1 MAQLSKPLH
10 DDGPVNSGEKR
21 LQNFLVMNLPDDYY
35 VVPNLNLASTSR
47 HVTKYWEYDVI
58 VVAPH
63 AVFHIENKDWGG
75 NLEGGDYAWFRSG
88 QEVANPHKTANL
100 KSRILASKIKSAHP
114 DWNFGQIITLVTLS
128 NPMQSKFGLDPNG
141 ETFKQ
146 TFLLNEKLIDFL
158 TDFDEI
164 GRKEDG
170 IATIQKPLVS
180 YLTGESSSHKHVK
193 TEIFNYKIIE
203 TLQQTDEFTEYLCTP
218 KLINTAQY
226 KIREYPLDVEGKSKE
241 ELEKLNLQ
249 LHNAYIAQEKIGESP
264 FIVKTEYRTNEEN
277 TYYYEISRYQDESS
291 LKAKLRIKT
300 FKQLDKVNIILDV
313 ARGLA
318 TAHKNDVYHR
328 NVCPENIYVFD
339 GGHAAIANFG
349 MAWFVEHIDKSFTV
363 MKANDDSPYTAP
375 ELLGADNDVFASTD
389 LYSLGVVFYELMT
402 GKLPFKDVVEFV
414 KHGGTLTDEQLPSHV
429 CKDLPTW
436 TDEVARHTI
445 VEDNEKRWSDD
456 EFIDFITNA
465 VQKEQKGTSTTDT
478 TSKDKVYFLKDMKPG
493 LRVTPELTL
502 HEQLGKGGFGKVFA
516 AHHDIQNK
524 DYAVKIF
531 ERGSNVENAINEF
544 KALNAL
550 DHPNIVKFVW
560 NGRTSQGL
568 FYTCMELLAGENLQN
583 YVEGDL
589 RLPVDEI
596 YNMATQILS
605 ALVYMQG
612 KVPPVFHRD
621 IKPSNIMW
629 DRKNTF
635 KLIDFNISST
645 TEDKSFAGTWPY
657 MAPDLIISGNKIDW
671 DSSADTFA
679 LGITIYQLFAH
690 AYPWSGGD
698 MRPKLNQQPTNI
710 RTYNDKLSDKMAD
723 FVMKSI
729 ITDRTKRFMSAKEM
743 LEALEAIGKDGIL
756 KHTDMLKTFS
766 HKMEEID
773 YVDYLN
779 SLYSQSHHGNSGT
792 RAGSRQTAY
801 DELTYSQTKLD
812 KELIADIKAL
822 KYRLIIITGN
832 AGDGKTAFI
841 HRIENIGENKEDIG
855 TNNGSTFEIDG
866 LKFKS
871 NYDGSQD
878 EEEKANDEVLADF
891 FRPFN
896 DKKNFMDVP
905 VGRVIA
911 INEGRLVDFLSTHDR
926 LRALQDNIEDYF
938 YKEGHTDL
946 IPGLMVINLNLRSVT
961 ARDEENNTPSLLAQ
975 QVKKLTAPVLWT
987 KCAGCPVA
995 DRCYIKYNVDTF
1007 QDSSVGDEVIRRLE
1021 WIVRLIVYKRELH
1034 ITMRDL
1040 RSMIAWMLT
1049 RDYSCEEV
1057 KQLIEYVKTED
1068 IPEFY
1073 WQYYYFNLTA
1083 PDVSLANKIFS
1094 LPPLYS
1100 SDRLVKLLRQTDVA
1114 EVALPSFD
1122 RDLYYKDK
1130 EPEKYL
1136 KFSDRQRTLLPDF
1149 NQAKAILPS
1158 YVEKDAAKRQIQSM
1172 REKTFIRHQYF
1183 EGAYVDGFD
1192 FHRRL
1197 PYRHATEFYK
1207 QLNNENAAMLIK
1219 TKHTIARA
1227 ISASEGC
1234 ENADMTNDYLLLASS
1249 NVKDPISKSY
1259 RRFPLDEFELFVN
1272 KTEHLTHYIEY
1283 ESDSLTFRHKQD
1295 QFIQLTVSLD
1305 LFEMLQFIKE
1315 GFSPSVNDLRGRFI
1329 ELQIFKNL
1337 LEAKTYSE
1345 ILVTK
1350 DNRRFAV
1357 VRLDEQKHIVIEPL
1371 VRKEVEA

>member
-1 MAQLSKPLH
+1 MAQLSRPLH

-21 LQNFLVMNLPDDYY
+21 LQNFLVVNLPDNYY

-75 NLEGGDYAWFRSG
+75 NLEGDDYAWFRSG

-100 KSRILASKIKSAHP
+100 KSRILASKIKGAHP

-141 ETFKQ
+141 ETYKQ
-146 TFLLNEKLIDFL
+146 TFLLNEKLIDYL

-170 IATIQKPLVS
+170 IAQIQKPLVE

-203 TLQQTDEFTEYLCTP
+203 TLQQTDEFTEYLCVP

-241 ELEKLNLQ
+241 ELEKLEYQ
-249 LHNAYIAQEKIGESP
+249 LKNAYIAQEKIGESP
-264 FIVKTEYRTNEEN
+264 FIVKTDYRTNEEN

-291 LKAKLRIKT
+291 LEAKLRIKT
-300 FKQLDKVNIILDV
+300 FKQLDKINIILDV

-328 NVCPENIYVFD
+328 NVSPENIYVFD

-363 MKANDDSPYTAP
+363 MKANADSPYTAP

-389 LYSLGVVFYELMT
+389 LYSLGMVFYKLMT
-402 GKLPFKDVVEFV
+402 GKLPFKNVVEFI
-414 KHGGTLTDEQLPSHV
+414 KQGGELADNQLPSHA
-429 CKDLPTW
+429 CKDLPKW
-436 TDEVARHTI
+436 MDEVAKHTI
-445 VEDNEKRWSDD
+445 VEEPDKRWTDD

-465 VQKEQKGTSTTDT
+465 VQKEQKGTSSTDT
-478 TSKDKVYFLKDMKPG
+478 TSKEKVYYLKDMKPG
-493 LRVTPELTL
+493 LKISPSLTL
-502 HEQLGKGGFGKVFA
+502 HEMLGKGGFGRVFK
-516 AHHDIQNK
+516 AHHDLQNK
-524 DYAVKIF
+524 DFAVKIF
-531 ERGSNVENAINEF
+531 ERDSSVDNAINEF
-544 KALNAL
+544 EALKQL

-560 NGRTSQGL
+560 NDRTSQGL
-568 FYTCMELLAGENLQN
+568 FFTCMELLEGENLQN

-635 KLIDFNISST
+635 KLIDFNIST
-645 TEDKSFAGTWPY
+645 TTDDKSFGGTLPY
-657 MAPDLIISGNKIDW
+657 MAPDLIKSSHEIDW

-698 MRPKLNQQPTNI
+698 MRPKLNQQPTDI

-723 FVMKSI
+723 FVMKGI
-729 ITDRTKRFMSAKEM
+729 ITDGNKRFVSAKQM
-743 LEALEAIGKDGIL
+743 LDALEAIGKDGIL
-756 KHTDMLKTFS
+756 KDTNQLKTISNHGETDF
-766 HKMEEID
+766 
-773 YVDYLN
+773 VDYLN

-801 DELTYSQTKLD
+801 DELTYSKTKLD

-855 TNNGSTFEIDG
+855 TNNGSTFEIGG

-896 DKKNFMDVP
+896 DKKDFLDVP

-911 INEGRLVDFLSTHDR
+911 INEGRLVDFLSTHNK

-938 YKEGHTDL
+938 YKEGHTEL

-961 ARDEENNTPSLLAQ
+961 ARDEKGNTPSLLAQ
-975 QVKKLTAPVLWT
+975 QVKKLTDPVLWT

-1007 QDSSVGDEVIRRLE
+1007 QDSSVGDEVIKRLE

-1049 RDYSCEEV
+1049 RDYSCDEV

-1083 PDVSLANKIFS
+1083 PDVSLANKIFT

-1136 KFSDRQRTLLPDF
+1136 KFSDRQRSLLPVF

-1158 YVEKDAAKRQIQSM
+1158 YVEKDVAKRQVQSM

-1197 PYRHATEFYK
+1197 PYRHATDFYK
-1207 QLNNENAAMLIK
+1207 QLNDEDAAMLVK

-1350 DNRRFAV
+1350 DNRRFAI
-1357 VRLDEQKHIVIEPL
+1357 VRLDEQKHIVVEPL